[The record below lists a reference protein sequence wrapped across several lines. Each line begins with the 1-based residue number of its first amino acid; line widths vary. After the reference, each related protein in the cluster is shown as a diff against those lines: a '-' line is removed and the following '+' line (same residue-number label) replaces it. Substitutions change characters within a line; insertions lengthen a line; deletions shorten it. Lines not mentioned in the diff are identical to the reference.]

1 MKHPSAVVFI
11 SKRLISIRKAHCV
24 QIKVILDV
32 AAVSKTNWLK
42 IEKRKILMFLRMR
55 EKSVFP
61 EYGAKCVP
69 SCCQCYYFSEKLK
82 YHGAVENHFT
92 KIVRYSVFYLHG
104 RSVSYF

>member
-42 IEKRKILMFLRMR
+42 IEKK
-55 EKSVFP
+55 
-61 EYGAKCVP
+61 
-69 SCCQCYYFSEKLK
+69 
-82 YHGAVENHFT
+82 ENF
-92 KIVRYSVFYLHG
+92 
-104 RSVSYF
+104 